1 MSLTEKI
8 IIALIGFGGV
18 AVGAVLSIAGQF
30 ALHWF
35 QERGRRKADDKR
47 KKLLKMMLE
56 DTPDTWRRLEVL
68 KHVVGADDEAT
79 KRLLLEIGARGSED
93 GQSLWGLLSRNPFKN
108 AR

>member
-1 MSLTEKI
+1 MSPTEKI

-18 AVGAVLSIAGQF
+18 VVGAVLSVAGQF

-35 QERGRRKADDKR
+35 QERSRRRADDKR
-47 KKLLKMMLE
+47 KKLLNMMLKE
-56 DTPDTWRRLEVL
+56 TPNTWRSFDVL

-93 GQSLWGLLSRNPFKN
+93 GQNLWGLLSRNPFKDT
-108 AR
+108 R